1 MADRASFEATAKY
14 WAETFAGASPPKP
27 APPTTTQ
34 KTVDLLSMYGLSK
47 ETVDR
52 YVHMGFDREKVIDKM
67 RKLNIRSLTLEESEG
82 EKGARLLEELF

>member
-1 MADRASFEATAKY
+1 
-14 WAETFAGASPPKP
+14 
-27 APPTTTQ
+27 
-34 KTVDLLSMYGLSK
+34 MYGLSK

>member
-1 MADRASFEATAKY
+1 MSFEATAKY
-14 WAETFAGASPPKP
+14 WAETFAGA
-27 APPTTTQ
+27 PTKKVSSAVTGN
-34 KTVDLLSMYGLSK
+34 KNLDILSMYGLSK

-52 YVHMGFDREKVIDKM
+52 YVSMGFDREKVIEKM